1 MNRQVFF
8 KVFLTIY
15 LCLFN
20 NKGFFF
26 VFFVVVFFLCS
37 EPYHD
42 IRYNLMAVV
51 ADGMT
56 ICEEKLKTLSIERY
70 SVIVVFI
77 KIAYSEMTCFSSYHI
92 SIKTH
97 FK

>member
-1 MNRQVFF
+1 MH
-8 KVFLTIY
+8 
-15 LCLFN
+15 
-20 NKGFFF
+20 
-26 VFFVVVFFLCS
+26 S

-77 KIAYSEMTCFSSYHI
+77 KIAYSVMTCFSSYHI

-97 FK
+97 F

>member
-20 NKGFFF
+20 KKGFFF
-26 VFFVVVFFLCS
+26 FVVGFFLRS

-77 KIAYSEMTCFSSYHI
+77 KITYSAMTCFSSYHI

>member
-1 MNRQVFF
+1 
-8 KVFLTIY
+8 
-15 LCLFN
+15 
-20 NKGFFF
+20 
-26 VFFVVVFFLCS
+26 
-37 EPYHD
+37 
-42 IRYNLMAVV
+42 MAVV

-70 SVIVVFI
+70 SVITVFI
-77 KIAYSEMTCFSSYHI
+77 KITYSAMTCFSSYHI

>member
-77 KIAYSEMTCFSSYHI
+77 KIAYSEMTCFSSYPP
-92 SIKTH
+92 SQ
-97 FK
+97 

>member
-1 MNRQVFF
+1 MNRQVF
-8 KVFLTIY
+8 FLTIY
-15 LCLFN
+15 LCLFM
-20 NKGFFF
+20 
-26 VFFVVVFFLCS
+26 FFLCS

-70 SVIVVFI
+70 SVITVFI
-77 KIAYSEMTCFSSYHI
+77 KITYSAMTCFSSYHI

>member
-1 MNRQVFF
+1 MFCFF
-8 KVFLTIY
+8 
-15 LCLFN
+15 C
-20 NKGFFF
+20 F
-26 VFFVVVFFLCS
+26 VFFLRS

-77 KIAYSEMTCFSSYHI
+77 KITYSAMTCFSSYHI